1 MKKAIVVLSGGQDST
16 TCLHIAR
23 KECNEVHAI
32 TFNYKQLHQIEISA
46 ALRVARMLGADSHEV
61 IYIGDCLVSASPLTN
76 PAAKLEK
83 YESAQQMDEVIGN
96 RVEKTFVPMRN
107 ALFLTLAANRA
118 VKHGARRI
126 YTGVCEADNA
136 NYPDCTQR
144 FIDRMEY
151 MINQSLGID
160 DVDFNKH
167 ISLYTP
173 LIQTS
178 KKESVLYAYAYP
190 ELWKALAYTHTSY
203 DGMYPPTDMNHAN
216 VLRAQGFEEAGLPDP
231 LVLRA
236 MSENLVMR
244 PLTDNYKWERILPE
258 FTKLGFTF
266 PEVHG

>member
-23 KECNEVHAI
+23 KECEEVHAV
-32 TFNYKQLHQIEISA
+32 TFNYNQLHQIEISA
-46 ALRVARMLGADSHEV
+46 ALKVAKMLGADSHEIV
-61 IYIGDCLVSASPLTN
+61 DIGNCLVSTSPLTD

-83 YESAQQMDEVIGN
+83 YENAQQMDEVIGN

-160 DVDFNKH
+160 DVDWKRH
-167 ISLYTP
+167 INLYTP
-173 LIQTS
+173 LIHTS
-178 KKESVLYAYAYP
+178 KKESVLYAYKHP
-190 ELWKALAYTHTSY
+190 ELWKTLAYTHTSY

-216 VLRAQGFEEAGLPDP
+216 VLRAQGFKEAGLPDP
-231 LVLRA
+231 LVVRA
-236 MSENLVMR
+236 HDEGLM
-244 PLTDNYKWERILPE
+244 DLPE
-258 FTKLGFTF
+258 TANYSDQLVDETLFRLGT
-266 PEVHG
+266 GL